1 MAIDDC
7 FVELDCRRLV
17 AMPGKFGGQS
27 MFALLDESDE
37 ESEEESEE
45 EEPVSTAI
53 QGGIA
58 CIQSLFCA
66 LHMLDAR
73 AASVL
78 RAHRAS
84 ATTRQPPNAASRRLR
99 RPCAGPQVRAT
110 HHTRAG

>member
-7 FVELDCRRLV
+7 FVELNFRRLV

-58 CIQSLFCA
+58 CIQS
-66 LHMLDAR
+66 MR
-73 AASVL
+73 TQS
-78 RAHRAS
+78 
-84 ATTRQPPNAASRRLR
+84 
-99 RPCAGPQVRAT
+99 
-110 HHTRAG
+110 